1 MIAFSHNRKVE
12 PPKLCSDHFF
22 LGRATGSRIGFSSV
36 VRRSFILSV
45 YLNNQTFKQERKV

>member
-1 MIAFSHNRKVE
+1 MIALSHNRKVE
-12 PPKLCSDHFF
+12 PPNTLLRPFF
-22 LGRATGSRIGFSSV
+22 LGRATGSRIRFSGV